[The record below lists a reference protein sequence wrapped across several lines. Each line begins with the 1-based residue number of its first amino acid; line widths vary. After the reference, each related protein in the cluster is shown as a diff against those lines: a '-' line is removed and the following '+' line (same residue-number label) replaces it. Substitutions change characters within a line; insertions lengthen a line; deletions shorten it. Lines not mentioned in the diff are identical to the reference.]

1 MVPGGLELVG
11 RTRSFAVGFAILERV
26 ENIVVK
32 AIALGAILTGTVAL
46 VVGSQGSSAGA
57 LAVHEMRMGDFEIYW
72 SWPLF
77 IAGTV
82 LSWGIMWLQR

>member
-1 MVPGGLELVG
+1 M
-11 RTRSFAVGFAILERV
+11 ACAIPVRV
-26 ENIVVK
+26 ENIMVK
-32 AIALGAILTGTVAL
+32 AIALGTILTGTVAL

-57 LAVHEMRMGDFEIYW
+57 LAVHEMTVGDYKVFW

-77 IAGTV
+77 IAGTG